1 MPIIEDELELLPIGE
16 ILKKELVIPEYQR
29 PYKWK
34 EETIFLGIY
43 ILSLISTFTLSK
55 DIEYL
60 FIILMI
66 LLALFHNQKYH
77 QCKNINYLSYF
88 FLTIILYGERIN
100 IGNIIVNPLISLIA
114 IILWMVRGYLSKER
128 ETTDW
133 LAVMYIIFDYII
145 YPINKYYTIIILIL
159 WCLANF
165 DKKKKH
171 YNIVKTIFYVNN
183 LFLYNSIITDLQ
195 LTKITVVNMLGYYI
209 TLFLFTK
216 TIIRAK
222 DSQLANAL
230 EWGGSI
236 LLSMIAIIN
245 YRSEWDGILF
255 VSFLIVMMI
264 ISYKKKIE
272 SAFLVSIIFIII
284 NGFLLTREFWF
295 SLPWWIYLL
304 VIGFIL
310 ILFATNNELQTNL
323 KKKKILKQWHKYFKD
338 EV

>member
-1 MPIIEDELELLPIGE
+1 
-16 ILKKELVIPEYQR
+16 
-29 PYKWK
+29 
-34 EETIFLGIY
+34 
-43 ILSLISTFTLSK
+43 
-55 DIEYL
+55 
-60 FIILMI
+60 
-66 LLALFHNQKYH
+66 
-77 QCKNINYLSYF
+77 
-88 FLTIILYGERIN
+88 
-100 IGNIIVNPLISLIA
+100 
-114 IILWMVRGYLSKER
+114 MVRGYLSKER
-128 ETTDW
+128 ESTDW

-216 TIIRAK
+216 TIIRKK

-272 SAFLVSIIFIII
+272 SAS
-284 NGFLLTREFWF
+284 W
-295 SLPWWIYLL
+295 
-304 VIGFIL
+304 
-310 ILFATNNELQTNL
+310 
-323 KKKKILKQWHKYFKD
+323 
-338 EV
+338 